1 MNETNKVPAEKHNG
15 VKREERLIFKC
26 LVTKKNPSREEVMRI
41 ANHERFKQNLYM
53 VGNMCRVELTQ
64 ISDCLSVFTVFN
76 FYYIDELSFTERI
89 RHLLCKLRAA
99 ALRKMGASEV
109 VVVVA

>member
-41 ANHERFKQNLYM
+41 ANE
-53 VGNMCRVELTQ
+53 
-64 ISDCLSVFTVFN
+64 
-76 FYYIDELSFTERI
+76 
-89 RHLLCKLRAA
+89 
-99 ALRKMGASEV
+99 
-109 VVVVA
+109 